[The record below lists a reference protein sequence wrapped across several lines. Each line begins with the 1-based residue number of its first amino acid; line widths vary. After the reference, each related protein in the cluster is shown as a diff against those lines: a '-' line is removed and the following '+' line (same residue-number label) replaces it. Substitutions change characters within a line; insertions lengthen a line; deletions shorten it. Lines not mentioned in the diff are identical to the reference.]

1 MTEFWRMWLI
11 VAAGVTGLAG
21 LGFAA
26 LAAVGATGVHDAIFD
41 LVYLPG
47 EPQTPAGEVASFA
60 IGVTGAVMLG
70 WAAMMLSLL
79 ASRSTSG
86 LPSTWRALTAGLLAW
101 FIVDGIVSIT
111 AGATGNL
118 VLNVVLLVLF
128 APALIATRP
137 GRASAP
143 AGGTSE
149 KPLTI

>member
-1 MTEFWRMWLI
+1 MTELWRRWLI
-11 VAAGVTGLAG
+11 VAAGVAGLAG

-26 LAAVGATGVHDAIFD
+26 LAAVGATGVHDATFD

-47 EPQTPAGEVASFA
+47 ELQTPAGEVASFA
-60 IGVTGAVMLG
+60 IGATSAVMVEG
-70 WAAMMLSLL
+70 AAMMLILL

-128 APALIATRP
+128 APALTATRTS
-137 GRASAP
+137 RASAP
-143 AGGTSE
+143 VGGTSE
-149 KPLTI
+149 KPFTI